1 MLQHTSLIQ
10 MYMDMD
16 TFKQSVC
23 IQKYP
28 SGLKLI
34 IDSLSKWPPYLPS
47 WLHPPFN
54 IDSSL

>member
-34 IDSLSKWPPYLPS
+34 IDSLSK
-47 WLHPPFN
+47 
-54 IDSSL
+54 